1 MRMLNLIDANPYMT
15 YKELTNSLGVNYSAM
30 QKMLEGMRKKGY
42 LYRRNDGSWHILA
55 INSRIKRK
63 EQQ

>member
-30 QKMLEGMRKKGY
+30 QKMLEGIRKKGY
-42 LYRRNDGSWHILA
+42 LDRRNDGSWHILA